1 MFELN
6 DYISKLIF
14 RWLRQHPSVLG
25 FQFKKSVKRAQIA
38 NAIDDYIGNTIG
50 NGLSRSR
57 WESLFE
63 VIPAELTT
71 GERRSWSSKLKGVV
85 LSSDAFF
92 PFSDNI
98 ERAVQVYLINLY
110 MYFPGCILT
119 IYISE
124 WS

>member
-1 MFELN
+1 M
-6 DYISKLIF
+6 
-14 RWLRQHPSVLG
+14 
-25 FQFKKSVKRAQIA
+25 QFKKSVKRAQIA

-63 VIPAELTT
+63 VIPAELTP
-71 GERRSWSSKLKGVV
+71 EKRQEWSTKLKGVV

-98 ERAVQVYLINLY
+98 ERAVQVCYGHLKKHLNDLE
-110 MYFPGCILT
+110 T
-119 IYISE
+119 
-124 WS
+124 